1 DDHGQVTPKKVTSR
15 WLLSST
21 INPPTAVPSSAGF
34 TRLTSQAANGA
45 TMMPPIAR
53 PATTG
58 RLWMNSS
65 RSPTTN
71 PSDADAATRNSDALT
86 DPITVRGAVLPRDSS
101 VLVVIGPQ
109 PPPPDA
115 SMKPPNNPSGLRNLA
130 ECGVE
135 PRRSTGG
142 VRNENRD
149 DTWAPIATRIAA
161 ISGAAFSVDSDDST
175 VAPRKAPTAPGPPSL
190 TTIGQSMFLN
200 FQCDRPAASVVPSSA
215 RWTAALAC
223 AAPRPLS
230 TSNVVAVT
238 PKAIPRA
245 PSTSWA

>member
-1 DDHGQVTPKKVTSR
+1 
-15 WLLSST
+15 
-21 INPPTAVPSSAGF
+21 
-34 TRLTSQAANGA
+34 

-135 PRRSTGG
+135 PRRSPGRF
-142 VRNENRD
+142 RNHNR
-149 DTWAPIATRIAA
+149 TTPQPPIATRIPA
-161 ISGAAFSVDSDDST
+161 ILGAAFSVDRDDSP
-175 VAPRKAPTAPGPPSL
+175 VAPRRAPPAPGPPSSP
-190 TTIGQSMFLN
+190 TIGPSMFLH
-200 FQCDRPAASVVPSSA
+200 FQRG
-215 RWTAALAC
+215 
-223 AAPRPLS
+223 
-230 TSNVVAVT
+230 
-238 PKAIPRA
+238 
-245 PSTSWA
+245 